1 MALLPAQLRKRGEGR
16 QIGEAV
22 QILLA
27 SCLHFVLL
35 TKQTDLFYLALV
47 FVRGPSVPEHFHWVI
62 QRGHVCQVTQGSV
75 IFSLL
80 DETKRNERKSATFG
94 IHKQPPETDPESG
107 LTFIVGRIYSHLFY
121 LTPFHNCTRINYPS

>member
-80 DETKRNERKSATFG
+80 DETKGTRENQPRSEFTNNPQKLIPSQASRLLLDASTATFS
-94 IHKQPPETDPESG
+94 I
-107 LTFIVGRIYSHLFY
+107 
-121 LTPFHNCTRINYPS
+121 